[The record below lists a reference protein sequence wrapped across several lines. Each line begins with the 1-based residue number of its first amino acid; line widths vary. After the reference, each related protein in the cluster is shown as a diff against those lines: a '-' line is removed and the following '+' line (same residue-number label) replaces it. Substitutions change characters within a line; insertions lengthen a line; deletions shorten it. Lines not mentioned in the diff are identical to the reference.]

1 MNVHAQRPDALETD
15 SLTGLKERAGNNL
28 RAVIFFGS
36 HLVNSTPSQYSAA
49 DWFVIVDDYLAFYRE
64 FSTWFGYPAGLV
76 AWLNRL
82 LPPNVIHI
90 PAAGGAGI
98 KAVVISGKDF
108 ARAMG
113 ARAKDH
119 FCKGRLVQKVDV
131 IYARDIEI
139 GERVNEQLRD
149 ARMSTLDWVPLYAN
163 EKFTVADYCLAMM
176 RTSYG
181 AEIRP
186 ESSDRVL
193 EVIAQQQTS
202 LIESFRPVLD
212 AGVEQT
218 MLAQDGHE
226 YRLTRPPGKA
236 RKWRWRSYFRK
247 SKIRATLRWLKYV
260 ITFAGWPDYIVRK
273 LERRTGIKVEL
284 TDAERRWPL
293 LLMWPKIIRN
303 FVRLQRTKKSQR

>member
-1 MNVHAQRPDALETD
+1 MNEQAHKAET
-15 SLTGLKERAGNNL
+15 LTVLTEKAGKNL

-36 HLVNSTPSQYSAA
+36 HLVNSTPGQHSAA
-49 DWFVIVDDYLAFYRE
+49 DWFVIVDDYHAFYRE
-64 FSTWFGYPAGLV
+64 FSEWFGYPARFV

-90 PAAGGAGI
+90 PVAAGTGI
-98 KAVVISGKDF
+98 KAVVISERDF

-113 ARAKDH
+113 AHAKDH
-119 FCKGRLVQKVDV
+119 FCKGRLVQKVEV
-131 IYARDIEI
+131 IYARDHEI
-139 GERVNEQLRD
+139 GGSIDTRLLD
-149 ARMSTLDWVPLYAN
+149 ARMSTLDWVPLYAD
-163 EKFTVADYCLAMM
+163 EKFTVASYCLAMM
-176 RTSYG
+176 QTSYG

-186 ESSDRVL
+186 ESSGRVL

-202 LIESFRPVLD
+202 LIESFQPVLD
-212 AGVEQT
+212 AGVEQGV
-218 MLAQDGHE
+218 LARDGHE
-226 YRLTRPPGKA
+226 YRLVQSPGDAQK
-236 RKWRWRSYFRK
+236 RRWRWYFRK

-284 TDAERRWPL
+284 TDSERRWPL

-303 FVRLQRTKKSQR
+303 FIRLQRSKKS